1 MFAMDWGGGGSDGRV
16 ARSQLVTGACF
27 STVALRGATNLAPTA
42 LSLSSLLTAPCKQ
55 YFDMDLFPLANEAL
69 LYC

>member
-27 STVALRGATNLAPTA
+27 STVALRGVTNLAPTA
-42 LSLSSLLTAPCKQ
+42 LSLSLSLL
-55 YFDMDLFPLANEAL
+55 YSL
-69 LYC
+69 LHVSNILTWICFR